1 METVAIIAM
10 IIIFAIRE
18 LSHHLHDTR
27 RDNLISE
34 LTDKIKAKDFTEY
47 VEQTKT
53 IQTFEPV
60 SMTDERQYWA
70 EIEEMKQ

>member
-1 METVAIIAM
+1 MESIAIIAM

-47 VEQTKT
+47 SDNTKP
-53 IQTFEPV
+53 QQKFEPV
-60 SMTDERQYWA
+60 NNDDTELYYK